1 MTRRAWLSLPIAAL
15 VGMLALVAPGSAQTR
30 ITPEDF
36 ADRIRA
42 AAELAQLDGDGP
54 SAERMAEV
62 RDALGLPVEVAVD
75 GWVVV
80 VEPDPLLADLAGDDA
95 TDFEHAAQR
104 LEALESSLADAV
116 ASEQPPSEAIAV
128 ALNEA
133 YRGVVPPRPDI
144 PQTILRAISEV
155 IESIIQRIGQ
165 VVGEAGGLLATIIL
179 IGIAIVA
186 LAFLFRAR
194 LVPDRVSESARGARG
209 GTRSIDWT
217 ARADEALRAGDL
229 HEAVRALYMALLAAL
244 AGRGILADVP
254 ALTAGETRFAVRRAR
269 PAIFPAVASATDSY
283 ERVVYGGA
291 IPDERDVALLRE
303 AAAQALRP

>member
-1 MTRRAWLSLPIAAL
+1 MTRRAWLPLPIAAL
-15 VGMLALVAPGSAQTR
+15 VGTLALVAPGSAQTR
-30 ITPEDF
+30 ITPEEL

-42 AAELAQLDGDGP
+42 ATELAQAAGDSP
-54 SAERMAEV
+54 SAERMADV
-62 RDALGLPVEVAVD
+62 RDALGLPVEVAIH

-80 VEPDPLLADLAGDDA
+80 VEPDPLLADLDGDDA
-95 TDFEHAAQR
+95 TDFERAAQR
-104 LEALESSLADAV
+104 LDALEASLAGAV
-116 ASEQPPSEAIAV
+116 AQERRPPEAIAM
-128 ALNEA
+128 ALSEA

-144 PQTILRAISEV
+144 PQIILRAIAEV
-155 IESIIQRIGQ
+155 IESVIQRIGQ
-165 VVGEAGGLLATIIL
+165 VVGDAGGLLATIIL
-179 IGIAIVA
+179 IGIAILA

-209 GTRSIDWT
+209 GMRSVDWS

-244 AGRGILADVP
+244 AGRGVLADVP

-291 IPDERDVALLRE
+291 TPDERDVALLRE
-303 AAAQALRP
+303 AAAQARRQ